1 MFQHSQILVNRGSR
15 QVAQSR
21 KLAHIDL
28 LGNICRIV
36 LVKQCWDIIL
46 GGLWPPDGHPL
57 RLCIGHIMALFNFG
71 KKKEVKKET
80 GCCCGS
86 TAPKAE
92 EIGCCCGSAPKAEN
106 TCCCGKNTIKVLGS
120 GCKNCHDLYE
130 ASKTAV
136 QNLGLAIEVEY
147 VTDME
152 KIMEYGVMSMPALV
166 VNEKVVSMG
175 KVLKATDVEKLL
187 HKLGF

>member
-1 MFQHSQILVNRGSR
+1 
-15 QVAQSR
+15 
-21 KLAHIDL
+21 
-28 LGNICRIV
+28 
-36 LVKQCWDIIL
+36 
-46 GGLWPPDGHPL
+46 
-57 RLCIGHIMALFNFG
+57 MALFNFG

-86 TAPKAE
+86 T
-92 EIGCCCGSAPKAEN
+92 APKAEN

-130 ASKTAV
+130 ASKTAI

-166 VNEKVVSMG
+166 VNEQVVSMG
-175 KVLKATDVEKLL
+175 KVLKPDEIAKYLQ
-187 HKLGF
+187 